1 MEMYRFFCTF
11 ATLNDI
17 NNVRAMNKLRLS
29 MMALLLGA
37 AISINAQVTPVSQ
50 MEKLDRGLVAVP
62 VSNTSNFVSWRLL
75 GTDNKAATTFDL
87 LRNGTVIASGLSVTN
102 YQDNAGSA
110 SSKYQVVTKVNGEA
124 TETSAEVQPWAAK
137 YKSLKLDRPKGG
149 VHATWG
155 DDKNRSKGTNL
166 PYAYYP
172 NDMSVGDVDGDGQ
185 YELFLKWESTHAQDN
200 SYSLGYTGNTFID
213 CYKMDGKRLWRI
225 DLGKNIRDGAH
236 YTQFMVYDF
245 DGDGKA
251 EMMCKTA
258 TGSIDGL
265 GNYVNQAAT
274 DATIKGHDNTKDYRN
289 SGGHILSGP
298 EYLTVFEGLTGKAI
312 HTTWYLPGRA
322 GTGSKRADTGAA
334 LTEGGSEL
342 GKVSSFPSGFW
353 GDNYGGRSER
363 FLGAVA
369 YINGA
374 DKPACGIF
382 CRGYYTQAYV
392 WAVSF
397 DGTRLHT
404 EWLHC
409 SPSTTQSLV
418 WNKTGTTA
426 IKVEVDG
433 ETLVRNGMKSAT
445 QNTSGIKSTD
455 SNGGIAGSNTL
466 YGNGNHNLSI
476 ADVDGDG
483 CDEIIWGAGALNN
496 DGTLLYATGMG
507 HGDAIHVGKMIP
519 DREGLQVFD
528 VHEEKLNA
536 NFGSWDLH
544 DARTGEIIWHGGN
557 ADKDNGRGMAGDLT
571 GKDGYE
577 FWSSDDRNPR
587 NAISGKTV
595 INKSCSENF
604 RIYWDGS
611 CQDQLLDGSYSYN
624 KDKGIDANWDQSS
637 TANPKIDKWNGSS
650 FSTLISFNSAAYN
663 NAQTAN
669 YTKATPCLQAD
680 ILGDWREELIMWNK
694 KDSAEIMIF
703 STWTPTTY
711 AVPTLMHDHVYRM
724 GVAWQNTAYNQPPH
738 LGYYLPDYISGK
750 ITGIIGIQADKNTG
764 KEDGS
769 WYTLSGQKLN
779 GMPTQKGL
787 YINNGRKI
795 IIK

>member
-1 MEMYRFFCTF
+1 
-11 ATLNDI
+11 
-17 NNVRAMNKLRLS
+17 
-29 MMALLLGA
+29 MMLTAALTS
-37 AISINAQVTPVSQ
+37 AIKAQVTPVSQ

-62 VSNTSNFVSWRLL
+62 TSSTSNFVSWRLL
-75 GTDNKAATTFDL
+75 GTDDKTVTTFDL
-87 LRNGTVIASGLSVTN
+87 LRDGETIASGLTRTN
-102 YQDNAGSA
+102 YQDNQGTLT
-110 SSKYQVVTKVNGEA
+110 SKYQVVSRVNGGVV
-124 TETSAEVQPWAAK
+124 ETSEPVIPWGAK
-137 YKSLKLDRPKGG
+137 FLTLKLNRPEGG
-149 VHATWG
+149 VHATFG
-155 DDKNRSKGTNL
+155 DDKNRPKGTNV

-200 SYSLGYTGNTFID
+200 SYSCGYTGNTIID
-213 CYKMDGKRLWRI
+213 CYRMDGSQLWRI
-225 DLGKNIRDGAH
+225 DLGPNIRDGAH

-251 EMMCKTA
+251 EMICKTA
-258 TGSIDGL
+258 SGSKDGQ

-274 DATIKGHDNTKDYRN
+274 DETIKGHDNSKDYRN
-289 SGGHILSGP
+289 SGGHILQGP
-298 EYLTVFEGLTGKAI
+298 EYLTVFDGMTGKAI

-322 GTGSKRADTGAA
+322 GTGNKLPSGRES
-334 LTEGGSEL
+334 TEGGSEL
-342 GKVSSFPSGFW
+342 GKVSSYPNGFW

-382 CRGYYTQAYV
+382 SRGYYTQAYV

-404 EWLHC
+404 EWLHA
-409 SPSTTQSLV
+409 SPNTTQTLV
-418 WNKTGTTA
+418 FTRHFEEGQTGVQIT
-426 IKVEVDG
+426 VDG
-433 ETLVRNGMKSAT
+433 DVLLRTPLKAAAA
-445 QNTSGIKSTD
+445 NTSGAKASD

-466 YGNGNHNLSI
+466 YSNGNHNLSI

-483 CDEIIWGAGALNN
+483 CDEIIWGSAALNN
-496 DGTLLYATGMG
+496 DGTLLYATGYG
-507 HGDAIHVGKMIP
+507 HGDAIHLGKMIP
-519 DREGLQVFD
+519 DREGYQVFD
-528 VHEEKLNA
+528 VHEEHLSA
-536 NFGSWDLH
+536 SHGCWDLH
-544 DARTGEIIWHGGN
+544 DAATGEIIYHGGP
-557 ADKDNGRGMAGDLT
+557 ADADNGRGMAGDLT

-577 FWSSDDRNPR
+577 FWSGSERTPR
-587 NAISGKTV
+587 SAATGKSTS
-595 INKSCSENF
+595 IKNCSVNF

-611 CQDQLLDGSYSYN
+611 IQDQLLDGSYQYSQS
-624 KDKGIDANWDQSS
+624 KGVWDQASY
-637 TANPKIDKWNGSS
+637 AAPKIDKWNGSS
-650 FSTLISFNSAAYN
+650 FQTLISFNSDTYN

-694 KDSAEIMIF
+694 KDSAEVMIF
-703 STWTPTTY
+703 TTWTPTEY

-750 ITGIIGIQADKNTG
+750 ITGIDAIRGERREEKGENKATDSQ
-764 KEDGS
+764 DGS
-769 WYTLSGQKLN
+769 WYTIGGQKLN
-779 GMPTQKGL
+779 GEPSRGGVFIHQK
-787 YINNGRKI
+787 RKI
-795 IIK
+795 MIK